1 MHFCFFL
8 YVVINCPGTAKSLC
22 KKYKAAVEGVKV
34 MKVAFAD
41 IDEQIKDSQKKAEW
55 RLAEEKAMTDRGK
68 ALDIFNV
75 RVDHGGNAPR

>member
-1 MHFCFFL
+1 
-8 YVVINCPGTAKSLC
+8 
-22 KKYKAAVEGVKV
+22 

-41 IDEQIKDSQKKAEW
+41 IDQQIKDSRKKAEW